1 MAPELAP
8 VPSLKKCRIG
18 VGRLFGWILV
28 GDFSFGETKLSLLF
42 HAVYPRILL
51 GNIFDSIQMEPVFL
65 FWSLAFSMLDE
76 GERKGPHLFGTF
88 GQTLLCM
95 LMPLVPIPKGRV
107 LPAWPWSYTPAESLC
122 VEIYRS
128 ERSNTHVE
136 SPSVHTVPRWGMCDL
151 PLTTWSG
158 RWALWLREQS
168 IAAGISWKSLG
179 KFWIF
184 YCSLSSGVHTP
195 LLVKAASFEPTDERS
210 QLASWT
216 PSVSS

>member
-1 MAPELAP
+1 MQFIQGSCWEIFLTLYRWSQFFCSDPWHSACWMRVKEKALIYLGRLARLCC
-8 VPSLKKCRIG
+8 VCWCHWFPSLKGC
-18 VGRLFGWILV
+18 
-28 GDFSFGETKLSLLF
+28 
-42 HAVYPRILL
+42 
-51 GNIFDSIQMEPVFL
+51 
-65 FWSLAFSMLDE
+65 
-76 GERKGPHLFGTF
+76 
-88 GQTLLCM
+88 
-95 LMPLVPIPKGRV
+95 V

-184 YCSLSSGVHTP
+184 YSSLSSGVHTP
-195 LLVKAASFEPTDERS
+195 LLVKAASFEPTDEQS

-216 PSVSS
+216 PCVSS